1 MEEIV
6 GLRDVRRAQ
15 DGEVLYVQSIRAATS
30 SRRPRSHG
38 ADVDAEN

>member
-15 DGEVLYVQSIRAATS
+15 DGKVLSVHMQSMRAATS
-30 SRRPRSHG
+30 SPR
-38 ADVDAEN
+38 